1 MKVSDV
7 SIVCLSMQTA
17 SLELATMKQK
27 LIAWQDEV
35 EKLAPLRERVDQ
47 LEGELAEVH
56 VTNRQL
62 HQQIQQLEGDIEKSH
77 TELSKKTSDYNTLN
91 ERFAELQQT
100 KINLE
105 NELQPLLEERAS
117 ILRENAH
124 LMEGS
129 DPKKYANLKK
139 EHEALQAHC
148 QQLEQALDEQSSL
161 LSAHQESNAEMQQQ
175 LDKATD
181 PERLQFIHTRM
192 ERYKQEHDAARSR
205 IEEVEKQLV
214 IYQSE
219 KETLAKQLQE
229 VSDQSEKHLIELQL
243 KMTQQ
248 EKSLAKAADYETRMR
263 RYRDERNKAM
273 SDNRVLKKQ
282 LTALEGAIS
291 DLLAQTGHQDTSE
304 CLHTLTGGFES
315 MNVNAEV
322 EQPLEH
328 DQGYQGFPPGFP
340 HEDYQP
346 QLFNTDEDYGDQ
358 TPQPLDQEAQYQHG
372 AARGDGDDRQ
382 SSGSRGSLERPK
394 IEVYTKEG
402 VAYMNIITPPVP
414 LSVRDRPTVIVKRG
428 NKYEAGTLMYIG
440 TFGGKEIAGVQ
451 MSIRQSS
458 EFLWHNSYTMVPRLC
473 FNTSSSSII

>member
-1 MKVSDV
+1 
-7 SIVCLSMQTA
+7 MQAA

-27 LIAWQDEV
+27 LSAWQDEV

-100 KINLE
+100 RVNLE

-117 ILRENAH
+117 ILRESAH
-124 LMEGS
+124 LLEGS
-129 DPKKYANLKK
+129 DPKKHANLKK

-181 PERLQFIHTRM
+181 PERLQSIRTRM
-192 ERYKQEHDAARSR
+192 ERYKQERDAARSR

-219 KETLAKQLQE
+219 QETLTKQLQE
-229 VSDQSEKHLIELQL
+229 VSDQSEIRLIELQL

-304 CLHTLTGGFES
+304 YLQTLTGDFES
-315 MNVNAEV
+315 MNVNV
-322 EQPLEH
+322 EIEQSLER
-328 DQGYQGFPPGFP
+328 DQGYQDFPPDSP

-346 QLFNTDEDYGDQ
+346 QLYSTDEDYGDRGNYQ
-358 TPQPLDQEAQYQHG
+358 TPLDQEPRYQHG

-382 SSGSRGSLERPK
+382 STGPRGSLERLK
-394 IEVYTKEG
+394 VEVRTKEG
-402 VAYMNIITPPVP
+402 VAHMNIIKPQAP
-414 LSVRDRPTVIVKRG
+414 LSAKDRPTVIVKRG
-428 NKYEAGTLMYIG
+428 NEYEAGTLMYTG
-440 TFGGKEIAGVQ
+440 TLGGKEIAGVQ
-451 MSIRQSS
+451 MSIRQPSMF
-458 EFLWHNSYTMVPRLC
+458 EIPLVA
-473 FNTSSSSII
+473 